1 MTSTFNNTAA
11 GKGTV
16 NKKMLQTMISDM
28 RDYIKPKSK
37 DSTNTTPDINMTS
50 NEAKATSTV
59 TFKPSSS
66 VEVKKKERP
75 SGPVEDQLVWNDRYG
90 MFESKLK

>member
-37 DSTNTTPDINMTS
+37 DSTNTTPDINITS

-75 SGPVEDQLVWNDRYG
+75 SGLLLRSG
-90 MFESKLK
+90 